1 MTLCTGDIPRECGT
15 QKVHHLNELKN
26 QSLTCLG
33 KHTIRS
39 VVGVEYK
46 VYRVMCLRMNA
57 VSSYSSGSTESN
69 WLCASC
75 LGK

>member
-15 QKVHHLNELKN
+15 QEVHHLNKLKN

-39 VVGVEYK
+39 VVVVEYK

-57 VSSYSSGSTESN
+57 VSSYSSGSAESN
-69 WLCASC
+69 WLSASC